1 MIPPGMV
8 PDGPATALV
17 PYSRFLDYR
26 DRRRQGVDGL
36 TPGETRPTA
45 DADVMP
51 TAGTTEKIPGA
62 GMCGLGALATTGVEE
77 A

>member
-1 MIPPGMV
+1 M
-8 PDGPATALV
+8 PDDAATALV
-17 PYSRFLDYR
+17 PYTRFLEYR
-26 DRRRQGVDGL
+26 DRRRQGVARL

-51 TAGTTEKIPGA
+51 TAGTTEKIPDEGR
-62 GMCGLGALATTGVEE
+62 CGLGALATTSVEE

>member
-1 MIPPGMV
+1 M
-8 PDGPATALV
+8 PDDAATALV

-26 DRRRQGVDGL
+26 DRRRQGVARV
-36 TPGETRPTA
+36 TPGETRPTV

-51 TAGTTEKIPGA
+51 TAETTEKIPG
-62 GMCGLGALATTGVEE
+62 GGGLGVLATTSVEE